1 MNRGYLVPQRF
12 LSLFDSDGGYEF
24 RNESPCACHSRP
36 IGTGVG
42 AGDFAPSNSPRLYI
56 EVYYTARFNHSSVEF
71 YPALNLEAS

>member
-24 RNESPCACHSRP
+24 RNESACACHSRP

-42 AGDFAPSNSPRLYI
+42 GRG
-56 EVYYTARFNHSSVEF
+56 
-71 YPALNLEAS
+71 ALPPVIQQGCI